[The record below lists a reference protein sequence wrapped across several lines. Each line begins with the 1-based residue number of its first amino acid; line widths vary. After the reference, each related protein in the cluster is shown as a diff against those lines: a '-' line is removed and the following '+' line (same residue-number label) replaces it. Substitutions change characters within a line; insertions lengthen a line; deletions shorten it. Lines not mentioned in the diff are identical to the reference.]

1 MKKAEYYARITIIC
15 LIAIAPLICLSISGY
30 KKSYSAYWETES
42 QPIFIIANIITA
54 YLLNQYKDW
63 QPSAWL
69 LLGVVAFNSF
79 DYRMLHDVLAIMFF
93 VSCLFVLLKKHR
105 HTPVTVIYIG
115 SLAAAPFSL
124 LFAEQVAITMLCL
137 YHSVNLETYYNL
149 TNGKENT

>member
-1 MKKAEYYARITIIC
+1 MKKAEYYARLTIIC
-15 LIAIAPLICLSISGY
+15 LIAIAPLICLLISGY

-42 QPIFIIANIITA
+42 QPIFIVANVITA

-79 DYRMLHDVLAIMFF
+79 DYRMLHDVLAVMFF
-93 VSCLFVLLKKHR
+93 VSCLLVLLKKHR
-105 HTPVTVIYIG
+105 HNFITVTYIG

-137 YHSVNLETYYNL
+137 YHTVNLETYYNL